1 MLKDS
6 ARLLPLATLLLLLL
20 WFALLGICCRAEAAA
35 VPAQEQTRQEVIV
48 QVPLSKLKELQS
60 ITSRQEQR
68 LNQLQELLGGQSSTL
83 TEQSS
88 SISQLRQELATAK
101 SSLATSK
108 QIIDEQNSS
117 LMSLSESIKQDK
129 RRMQRVE
136 RQRLLWQVVAGGAV
150 VALVKTK
157 T

>member
-1 MLKDS
+1 MLKDNTKLL
-6 ARLLPLATLLLLLL
+6 RLVVLSPLLLC
-20 WFALLGICCRAEAAA
+20 FALLATCRVADAAT
-35 VPAQEQTRQEVIV
+35 PAQEQTRQEVIV

-68 LNQLQELLGGQSSTL
+68 LNQLQELLGGQSNTL
-83 TEQSS
+83 TEQQN
-88 SISQLRQELATAK
+88 SINLLRQELATAK

-117 LMSLSESIKQDK
+117 LMSLSESIKQDQ
-129 RRMQRVE
+129 RRTRRVK